1 MLGGLVL
8 VLFPL
13 VSRRLTCRPPITAIL
28 ELVAGDDWHREDRH
42 GAGARRE
49 YPNHRSTAVVAQLA
63 P

>member
-28 ELVAGDDWHREDRH
+28 DSSPATIG
-42 GAGARRE
+42 RRD
-49 YPNHRSTAVVAQLA
+49 TADTDPISDAATCRFRKLH
-63 P
+63 PPG